1 MLENLLNK
9 IFISQKI
16 RYQDDFVYI
25 QLLLPKLLVR
35 LRYIWTMSNYYCY
48 DDRME
53 NLLYKISYL
62 FTEKVKEIIKLNRI
76 FSYNATDAYNLSSGC
91 NKLLLTWKLS
101 YMHTRAF
108 IENTKVG
115 SRWEFDQKVL
125 FSGVIQCAR
134 ISEDIANIS
143 KVCNFIIYFCI
154 YYD

>member
-1 MLENLLNK
+1 
-9 IFISQKI
+9 
-16 RYQDDFVYI
+16 
-25 QLLLPKLLVR
+25 
-35 LRYIWTMSNYYCY
+35 MSNYYCS

-53 NLLYKISYL
+53 SLIYKISFL
-62 FTEKVKEIIKLNRI
+62 FTEKVKEIIKLNKI
-76 FSYNATDAYNLSSGC
+76 FGYNAIDAYNLSSGC

-108 IENTKVG
+108 IESTKVG

-143 KVCNFIIYFCI
+143 KVCKPYAHFVAEFFFYFFICFWCV
-154 YYD
+154 DCNVVTKFSE

>member
-1 MLENLLNK
+1 MTILHFNFPLT
-9 IFISQKI
+9 QKI
-16 RYQDDFVYI
+16 RYQDDFFYI

-53 NLLYKISYL
+53 RLLYKISFL
-62 FTEKVKEIIKLNRI
+62 FTDKVKEIIKLNKI
-76 FSYNATDAYNLSSGC
+76 FGYNAIDAYNLSSGC

-125 FSGVIQCAR
+125 FSGVTQCAR
-134 ISEDIANIS
+134 ISQDIANVS
-143 KVCNFIIYFCI
+143 KVT
-154 YYD
+154 

>member
-1 MLENLLNK
+1 
-9 IFISQKI
+9 
-16 RYQDDFVYI
+16 
-25 QLLLPKLLVR
+25 
-35 LRYIWTMSNYYCY
+35 MSNYFCY

-53 NLLYKISYL
+53 NLLYKISFL
-62 FTEKVKEIIKLNRI
+62 FTDKVKEIIKLNKI
-76 FSYNATDAYNLSSGC
+76 FGYNAIDAYNLSSGC

-125 FSGVIQCAR
+125 FSGVSQCAR

-143 KVCNFIIYFCI
+143 KVCILYNLL
-154 YYD
+154 